1 MVRECSGG
9 VNELMFLLGLFLFKF
24 GLASCSAFLVTT
36 TVVVDVWVLLPAET
50 SLAVRPVRI
59 AIAIVVA
66 LFVKLLALFLSGE
79 LFLSCFTHPYLSV
92 SGKKKGQ
99 PLGEIGP
106 FAYGAIKLT
115 LHPITS
121 FTMVIVETMLT

>member
-36 TVVVDVWVLLPAET
+36 TVVIDVWVSLPAET
-50 SLAVRPVRI
+50 NLVWPVRI

-79 LFLSCFTHPYLSV
+79 LFLSCFTHPYLSI
-92 SGKKKGQ
+92 SGKKKAN
-99 PLGEIGP
+99 PLARLALLLME
-106 FAYGAIKLT
+106 L
-115 LHPITS
+115 LN
-121 FTMVIVETMLT
+121 